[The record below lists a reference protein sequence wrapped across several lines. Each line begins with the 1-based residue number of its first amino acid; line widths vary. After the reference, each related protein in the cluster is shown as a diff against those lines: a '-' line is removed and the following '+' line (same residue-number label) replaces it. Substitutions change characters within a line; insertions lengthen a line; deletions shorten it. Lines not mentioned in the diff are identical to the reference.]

1 MFYIWYVP
9 LEKFKHKINIFNI
22 YGLKRYTFQYQRFSC
37 CPIFPPTGKKIA
49 PKKALINPHLAD
61 TTSFVSLPTQRLFSF
76 GFGIHSQT
84 ELGDCS
90 ERPEPCSLLLS
101 TRVDLAKLTLG
112 LRLTKKMKWDFG
124 IFGEGQWSWCMIT
137 ELSCK
142 ELPVRKKLGG
152 GAAGNLWSTALEH
165 LRWDLTKDYKILNGR

>member
-1 MFYIWYVP
+1 MDWKDTQHSPVVLFFLP
-9 LEKFKHKINIFNI
+9 HK
-22 YGLKRYTFQYQRFSC
+22 
-37 CPIFPPTGKKIA
+37 KKIA

-61 TTSFVSLPTQRLFSF
+61 TTSFVSLPTQWLFSF

-84 ELGDCS
+84 ELGDRS
-90 ERPEPCSLLLS
+90 ERPEPCSLFLS

-112 LRLTKKMKWDFG
+112 PGLIKKMKWDFG

-137 ELSCK
+137 ELSRK
-142 ELPVRKKLGG
+142 ELPVRKKRGRKK
-152 GAAGNLWSTALEH
+152 NLWSTASEH